1 VLKDGVAS
9 KDRRKIVGAFLY
21 EDTISLLFSRTNYGK
36 SLLAFQFAYAA
47 ATGSQ
52 FDPCEALC
60 NDCEPMKTIVVDLEL
75 DHKTIADRHKHILK
89 DPNPF
94 LSNFIYF
101 HEQLENP
108 LLIGFDLLQRIE
120 EVAITENAK
129 FLVID
134 NISKLLPDAVKP
146 ETATMVI
153 TILNQIRVKT
163 GATILVIG
171 HTTKGNPS
179 IAIQPGDYYGSAMIQ
194 NFFHELFYLDKTKD
208 GNFFIANAKTKH
220 KENFDQIVPVL
231 FRGDHQRL
239 GFGFTFCNLQNISD
253 IQLPLAL
260 IQPKLTRKKPL
271 TLCTRE
277 IQTLLSAGFSQADVA
292 LLCDVSRSAINHI
305 INNT

>member
-1 VLKDGVAS
+1 MEGIES

-47 ATGSQ
+47 ATGTQ

-75 DHKTIADRHKHILK
+75 DYKTIADRHRLILK
-89 DPNPF
+89 DKHP
-94 LSNFIYF
+94 LISNFIYF

-120 EVAITENAK
+120 EVAWKEDAK
-129 FLVID
+129 LLVID

-163 GATILVIG
+163 GCTVLVIG

-208 GNFFIANAKTKH
+208 GNFFIAHAKTKH
-220 KENFDQIVPVL
+220 KDNFDQIVPVL
-231 FRGDHQRL
+231 SRGDHHRL
-239 GFGFTFCNLQNISD
+239 GFGFTYCYLQNISD
-253 IQLPLAL
+253 IRLPLSL
-260 IQPKLTRKKPL
+260 ETLKTTRQRDLSKFVKQIHDL
-271 TLCTRE
+271 YSYGNSIKTISE
-277 IQTLLSAGFSQADVA
+277 IFG
-292 LLCDVSRSAINHI
+292 VSHTAISRYIH
-305 INNT
+305 TT

>member
-1 VLKDGVAS
+1 MLKDGVAS

-21 EDTISLLFSRTNYGK
+21 EDTVSLLFSRTNYGK

-89 DPNPF
+89 DPNPL

-120 EVAITENAK
+120 TVAEEEEAK
-129 FLVID
+129 LLIID

-194 NFFHELFYLDKTKD
+194 NFFHELFYLDKTRD

-220 KENFDQIVPVL
+220 KDNFDQIVPVL
-231 FRGDHQRL
+231 SRGDHHRL
-239 GFGFTFCNLQNISD
+239 GFGFTFCNLQPISD
-253 IQLPLAL
+253 IQLPIAL
-260 IQPKLTRKKPL
+260 EQHKSQRHRNLTEFKDCIDL
-271 TLCTRE
+271 
-277 IQTLLSAGFSQADVA
+277 LLSHGFTQRRVADFIGVNHSSI
-292 LLCDVSRSAINHI
+292 SRLYK
-305 INNT
+305 T